1 MNHKRNKRSV
11 MILFTN
17 YQFHSLWNRPFCTWW
32 NLTVI
37 REFQFSRCITTWKRL
52 PIFTKVNTNSTHK
65 WVTTVRSLNLIP
77 DTDGLLMMLPKGIS
91 NTARSR
97 DNLKKIKAFMQ
108 VPWNLITEGEII
120 LKKFKISLKEHSC
133 YYFQISSCAHLRQS
147 FLKENPKFHFLEKNR
162 K

>member
-1 MNHKRNKRSV
+1 
-11 MILFTN
+11 MILFMN
-17 YQFHSLWNRPFCTWW
+17 YHFHSLWNRLFCTCW
-32 NLTVI
+32 NLIVT
-37 REFQFSRCITTWKRL
+37 REFQSSLCITTWKRL

-97 DNLKKIKAFMQ
+97 DNLKKIKASIR
-108 VPWNLITEGEII
+108 VHWNLTTEAEII
-120 LKKFKISLKEHSC
+120 LKKFKISLKEHLC
-133 YYFQISSCAHLRQS
+133 YFFQISSCVHLRKN
-147 FLKENPKFHFLEKNR
+147 FLQLNVKFLCLEKNR